1 MADAGTSRVEIRLA
15 TRPST
20 YPPPD
25 RIQTL
30 RNSEK
35 MPPKTQHSL
44 ARLPTTAAPPNSH
57 HEVFFPTH
65 LMDRPPFPVSAPTPR
80 VYLEKAEMPATLVR
94 LRLYIDEKGRVV
106 NVTISTENEIS
117 KTASQQIREM
127 FFATSFV
134 PGHINNTDLP
144 CFMDIEVDLASYVE

>member
-1 MADAGTSRVEIRLA
+1 
-15 TRPST
+15 
-20 YPPPD
+20 
-25 RIQTL
+25 
-30 RNSEK
+30 
-35 MPPKTQHSL
+35 
-44 ARLPTTAAPPNSH
+44 
-57 HEVFFPTH
+57 
-65 LMDRPPFPVSAPTPR
+65 MDRPPFPVSAPTPR